1 MTLLIKGLGYSFRW
15 NLICAVCLRSSAD
28 CTIIFIK
35 SAAIKKWIDVV
46 IKKEKR
52 KLGEIHYVFVSDEEL
67 LEMNEQFLK
76 HNTYTDIITFDYSEG
91 KTINGDI
98 FISIDRVKDNASKF
112 KTEFNDELHRVI
124 IHGVLHLCGYKDK
137 TKKDASLMRKMEEN
151 SLSKRSF

>member
-1 MTLLIKGLGYSFRW
+1 MAISFTSQYKTFKLL
-15 NLICAVCLRSSAD
+15 
-28 CTIIFIK
+28 K

-52 KLGEIHYVFVSDEEL
+52 RLGEIHYTFVSDEEL
-67 LEMNEQFLK
+67 LEMNKQFLK

-91 KTINGDI
+91 KTVNGDI
-98 FISIDRVKDNASKF
+98 FMSIDRVKDNATKF
-112 KTEFNDELHRVI
+112 NTEFNDELHRVI

-137 TKKDASLMRKMEEN
+137 TKKDAALMRKMEEN

>member
-1 MTLLIKGLGYSFRW
+1 MAISFTSQYKTFK
-15 NLICAVCLRSSAD
+15 LS
-28 CTIIFIK
+28 K
-35 SAAIKKWIDVV
+35 STSIKKWIETI

-52 KLGEIHYVFVSDEEL
+52 RAGEIHYVFVSDEDL
-67 LEMNEQFLK
+67 LKMNKKFLN
-76 HNTYTDIITFDYSEG
+76 HNTYTDIITFDYCED

-112 KTEFNDELHRVI
+112 KTEFTDELHRVL

>member
-1 MTLLIKGLGYSFRW
+1 MAISFTSQHKKFKLL
-15 NLICAVCLRSSAD
+15 
-28 CTIIFIK
+28 K

-52 KLGEIHYVFVSDEEL
+52 RLGEIHYTFVSDEEL
-67 LEMNEQFLK
+67 LEMNKQFLK

-91 KTINGDI
+91 KTVNGDI
-98 FISIDRVKDNASKF
+98 FMSIDRVKDNASKF

>member
-1 MTLLIKGLGYSFRW
+1 MAISFTSQHKKFKLL
-15 NLICAVCLRSSAD
+15 
-28 CTIIFIK
+28 K

-67 LEMNEQFLK
+67 LEMNKQFLK

>member
-1 MTLLIKGLGYSFRW
+1 MAISFTSQHKKFKLL
-15 NLICAVCLRSSAD
+15 
-28 CTIIFIK
+28 K
-35 SAAIKKWIDVV
+35 SAAIKKWIEVV

-67 LEMNEQFLK
+67 LEMNKQFLK

-137 TKKDASLMRKMEEN
+137 TKKDATLMRKMEEN
-151 SLSKRSF
+151 SLSKRPF

>member
-1 MTLLIKGLGYSFRW
+1 MAISFTSQHKKFKLL
-15 NLICAVCLRSSAD
+15 
-28 CTIIFIK
+28 K

-67 LEMNEQFLK
+67 LEMNKQFLK

-98 FISIDRVKDNASKF
+98 FISIDRVKDNATKF

-124 IHGVLHLCGYKDK
+124 VHGVLHLCGYKDK
-137 TKKDASLMRKMEEN
+137 TKKDAALMRKMEEN
-151 SLSKRSF
+151 SLSKRAF